1 MSEKNIQTVNCYHCG
16 NECEDEVIQ
25 FDEHA
30 FCCTGCQTVYDI
42 LKTNDLCNYY
52 EIEQK
57 PGISFKSKKNNRYEY
72 LEDSS
77 VVEKLLDFKDENVSK
92 VHFYLPQI
100 HCYSCVWLLEKLFI
114 LNNGI
119 GQSRVDYM
127 RKEVSVTFDHH
138 QITLKEVVELLAR
151 IGYEPKIQLSDV
163 DPKKKK
169 SVNHELYLKIGIA
182 GFCFGNIMLLSFP
195 EYISASFKDSEYA
208 GFFSVVS
215 LFLGLPIL
223 LYSGV
228 DYLKSAYYAIKSKRI
243 NMDVPISMGIISIY
257 LASVIMVFA
266 QQEAGYM
273 DSLSGLVFFLLLG
286 KLFQLKTFH
295 HLSFE
300 RDYKSYFPIA
310 VTQLINGEEKTIPF
324 EKIEPGQRLFIRN
337 EEIIP
342 ADAYLLSSDA
352 QIDFSFVTGEEL
364 PVRKVAGEI
373 IHAGGRLKG
382 ASIEVEVKKLPSQS
396 YLTRLWNNR
405 TENQFVEEENFE
417 SLTDKVSK
425 YFTYAIIG
433 IAISAAIFW
442 LPVNPNRA
450 LWALVSV
457 LIVACPCALA
467 LAEPVALGNAL
478 RLLAK
483 HKMYLKNTNV
493 LEKLSESELI
503 IFDKT
508 GTLTHVEKAEVQFV
522 GAALTPDQKV
532 RIKSVL
538 GNSSHPLSRKLYTYF
553 QSEKKK
559 KVSVFQENPG
569 KGIQAEID
577 DRILKIGSARFL
589 GVASTTNK
597 TAVYIKEDEA
607 LLGYFTIGNF
617 YREGI
622 QEAALALSKTYR
634 LAVLSGDSEIERNNV
649 SKIFGPEAELY
660 FRQSPFDKQAF
671 VQAKNQVVSTVMVGD
686 GLNDSGALKE
696 ANVGIAV
703 TDDISQFTPASGA
716 ILEGD
721 AVHLLPQ
728 FFRYAKNIRKVVY
741 GAFLISFLYNFI
753 GLFFSVQGL
762 LSPLL
767 AAVLMPFSSISVV
780 LFSFLATNY
789 FSAKI
794 K

>member
-16 NECEDEVIQ
+16 NECEDEVFQ

-57 PGISFKSKKNNRYEY
+57 PGISFKSKKNSRYEY
-72 LEDSS
+72 LEDNS

-119 GQSRVDYM
+119 GESRVDYM
-127 RKEVSVTFDHH
+127 RKEVAVTFDH
-138 QITLKEVVELLAR
+138 QKVTLKEVVELLAK

-169 SVNHELYLKIGIA
+169 SVNHDLYLKIGVA

-195 EYISASFKDSEYA
+195 EYISSAFKDSGYSV
-208 GFFSVVS
+208 FFNVVT
-215 LFLGLPIL
+215 LLLGLPVL
-223 LYSGV
+223 LYSAT
-228 DYLKSAYYAIKSKRI
+228 DYLKSAFYALKSKRI

-257 LASVIMVFA
+257 FASLVMIFI
-266 QQEAGYM
+266 QKEAGFM

-342 ADAYLLSSDA
+342 ADSYLLNSDA
-352 QIDFSFVTGEEL
+352 QIDFSFVTGEEV
-364 PVRKVAGEI
+364 PVKKVAGEI

-405 TENQFVEEENFE
+405 TENQFVEEENFQ

-467 LAEPVALGNAL
+467 LAAPVALGNAL

-538 GNSSHPLSRKLYTYF
+538 GNSSHPLSRKLYAYF
-553 QSEKKK
+553 HGEKKK

-577 DRILKIGSARFL
+577 NRILKIGSARFL
-589 GVASTTNK
+589 EVASSTDK
-597 TAVYIKEDEA
+597 SAVYIKEDEV
-607 LLGYFTIGNF
+607 LLGYFIIGNF

-622 QEAALALSKTYR
+622 QEAASALSKTYR
-634 LAVLSGDSEIERNNV
+634 LAVLSGDSEVERNNV

-671 VQAKNQVVSTVMVGD
+671 VQAKNQVVNTVMVGD

-721 AVHLLPQ
+721 SVHLLPQ
-728 FFRYAKNIRKVVY
+728 FFRYAQNIRKVVY
-741 GAFLISFLYNFI
+741 GAFLISFLYNFV